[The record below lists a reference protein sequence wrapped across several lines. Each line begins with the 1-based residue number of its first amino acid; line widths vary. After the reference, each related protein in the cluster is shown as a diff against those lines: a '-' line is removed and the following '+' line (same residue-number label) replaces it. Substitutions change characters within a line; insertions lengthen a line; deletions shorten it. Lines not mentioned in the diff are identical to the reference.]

1 MAVTTKDAAGFIAGG
16 VPEGT
21 MDEKETL
28 AGSYEVLTG
37 FCIGAGKNVWAGEV
51 IELTEPEARR
61 LLGHGWV
68 RRAEAKPAAAAPKP
82 KGGLRDQD
90 PKGIKSQDPK

>member
-51 IELTEPEARR
+51 I
-61 LLGHGWV
+61 
-68 RRAEAKPAAAAPKP
+68 
-82 KGGLRDQD
+82 
-90 PKGIKSQDPK
+90 